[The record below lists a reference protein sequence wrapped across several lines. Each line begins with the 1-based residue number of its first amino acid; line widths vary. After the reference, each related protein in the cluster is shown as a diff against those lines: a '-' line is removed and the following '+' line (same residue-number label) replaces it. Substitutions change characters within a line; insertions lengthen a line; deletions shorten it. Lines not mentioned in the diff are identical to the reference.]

1 MLLALSLTIFTFFDA
16 VKLSRKL
23 ANGDSGRRFLPWLS
37 EIRKSDMA
45 PDKGDVTILS
55 VSSELLCIGA
65 TLLMLEKNGKKV
77 PMTLAVKDYED
88 M

>member
-1 MLLALSLTIFTFFDA
+1 
-16 VKLSRKL
+16 
-23 ANGDSGRRFLPWLS
+23 
-37 EIRKSDMA
+37 MA
-45 PDKGDVTILS
+45 PDKGDFTILS